1 MNYILDITDPKVAKA
16 IEELGIES
24 NQLLIRY
31 PLHRE
36 LPDFQGHGKLQEL
49 RYSHYEEKLEKIMMH
64 VKNHMNSLDTS
75 PSIRVFLTS
84 RQTSND
90 FEKVKKVKALHRH
103 YLSMHIEEE
112 TKKRE
117 RFSKTMEKLGRKEN
131 LDKKLREEIEVKKK
145 NEEQRRE
152 ALEDRIRNLL
162 VPSKNRKH
170 IRTISPKAS
179 ERKDHNFS
187 RMSIRLSGSV
197 ERDDVQ
203 RKLQSLNQKI
213 DRSKELHE
221 LALKEKTAKISWH
234 TQKVNQLLHTV
245 LSVKDQTGIERVQ
258 QFADKIKGTEKRKEK
273 NRNDFYEKLK
283 KHQEVVSDKNSK
295 IKQNQEEEFRKEKKR
310 IDRIEEKMNTTL
322 RNMQMKNEEVKFERE
337 LKFERAKLKEE
348 DILEN
353 AARIKKT
360 ELNKKLKILEK
371 HHELD
376 KRLEYLKEEK
386 NKMNEKTR
394 DEAHKTVIEKLKLKD
409 LKLMVEKTSDP
420 TKMHKILDKFYNKPS
435 EPITLSEEP
444 RNDIP

>member
-1 MNYILDITDPKVAKA
+1 MRYILDINDPKVKKA
-16 IEELGIES
+16 IEELGIEP
-24 NQLLIRY
+24 NQLIIRY

-36 LPDFQGHGKLQEL
+36 LSEFQGHGKLQEL
-49 RYSHYEEKLEKIMMH
+49 RYNHYEEKLEKILMR
-64 VKNHMNSLDTS
+64 VRNHMNSLNTS
-75 PSIRVFLTS
+75 PSSRVFLTS
-84 RQTSND
+84 RPTSKA
-90 FEKVKKVKALHRH
+90 FETVEKVKALHRH

-131 LDKKLREEIEVKKK
+131 LEKKLREEIEAKKK

-162 VPSKNRKH
+162 VPKNKRSKV
-170 IRTISPKAS
+170 RTISPRTS
-179 ERKDHNFS
+179 EHKDFSSS
-187 RMSIRLSGSV
+187 RMSIKLSGSV
-197 ERDDVQ
+197 ERDDIQ
-203 RKLQSLNQKI
+203 TKLQSLNQKI

-234 TQKVNQLLHTV
+234 TQKVYQQLN
-245 LSVKDQTGIERVQ
+245 SSINVKDQSGIERVQ
-258 QFADKIKGTEKRKEK
+258 QFADKIKGAEERRER
-273 NRNDFYEKLK
+273 NRNEFYEKMK
-283 KHQEVVSDKNSK
+283 KHQESVSDKNSK

-322 RNMQMKNEEVKFERE
+322 RTMQMKNKEARFERE

-353 AARIKKT
+353 AARIKKA

-386 NKMNEKTR
+386 NKINEKTR
-394 DEAHKTVIEKLKLKD
+394 DDAHKTVIEKLKLKD
-409 LKLMVEKTSDP
+409 LKLMVDKTSDP
-420 TKMHKILDKFYNKPS
+420 IKMHKILDRFYNKPS
-435 EPITLSEEP
+435 EPNRLSEEP
-444 RNDIP
+444 PLII